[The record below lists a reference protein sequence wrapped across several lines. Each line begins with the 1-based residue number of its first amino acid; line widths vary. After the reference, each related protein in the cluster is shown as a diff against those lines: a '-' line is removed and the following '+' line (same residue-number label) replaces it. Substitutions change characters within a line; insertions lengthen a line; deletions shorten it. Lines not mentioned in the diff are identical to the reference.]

1 MNDRPESRRTGAVQC
16 DASIF
21 RTLTGGNLTS
31 ERYQIL
37 SLPQLLPSDQ
47 KRVSQLFTP
56 LRLMFPD
63 LEWDDWG
70 VEIVEGNDCLVEVLS
85 DEFTCV
91 IDRRVLSDWPLLAW
105 EAFRAFVESIL
116 TDNYSRYLEEPEIRQ
131 LSLSLQLAWFAHESE
146 VWQLDLLDSLQ
157 KHANNAHELQDLL
170 LTLVSPDR
178 AHNIGASSNHELPE
192 LRPNEPPFW
201 PLLQAHFPM
210 AFEQRSVDAETTWPS
225 RWERFL
231 RAFSVRSPIPWQGLC
246 NTVPGSLF
254 RYANEV
260 DPKSNSTT
268 RRLSLFRIVVEQQH
282 TLDEPYWRVSALDW
296 AQSSLLILDPQR
308 HPKISCALHQFLETV
323 EEESSSVLWPI
334 NIDEC
339 RLAQLASSN
348 RLSEEDDRFFRQ
360 ATHLQA
366 IWRDILHR
374 NSSQDW
380 ASNLLFDALERTTR
394 CLRAEP
400 ELIFVALICNRSM
413 WEHSSAAQSPMLRN
427 LRELLWI
434 LSQAPLSVLRR
445 MFPRDLKESEEA
457 QQSWPMIR
465 RYIKRF
471 LHLAPPILSR
481 SFEQLDE
488 VRSTRT
494 IPASTGQQFHL
505 DTDPDI
511 PHQELHGRIVPLLS
525 RPELR
530 DYHQLNMDD
539 VAVLRIVSLDKHLSQ
554 GSGLW
559 RDQRFFRSFLLLFKT
574 EDNLFEGNWFHLA
587 LWIDKEID
595 LIKLSQKNELPSTV
609 SGLMQEEGIWE
620 QTYRYQFLTVDQLM
634 HRLKTNTQQWGNVLN
649 LLGDEYEDLM
659 YQRLREV
666 LDFHFYLNHF
676 QQSLEPGTEASHPFW
691 HLPME
696 SFENQK
702 HEIIREATQL
712 VLAEFYRMH
721 LQDKCS
727 WLTAEQNINHLLS
740 EASELFTIPTGTLT
754 VPPENASVLHRS
766 LASVFQSWSEDSVD
780 NNSHELNDMEEAWL
794 MDKRALLQRME
805 QYHPEQAVL
814 WVRCLLEQFNQNYR
828 VMELLLP
835 TPLADADGPSV
846 FKPLGELQHQ
856 NEATREMVPFLC
868 DATGHLVSPLFLR
881 SLSHVP
887 IPLLRKTMELH
898 PSLFP
903 PLQHA
908 TQLLRELDRDSDQH
922 IQLWN
927 TLEDLRQARQRSQQ
941 AAKKKLPTEAELPKE
956 TTTPD

>member
-16 DASIF
+16 RAGVF
-21 RTLTGGNLTS
+21 RTLTGGNLSS
-31 ERYQIL
+31 ERYQSL
-37 SLPQLLPSDQ
+37 ALPQLLPSDQ
-47 KRVSQLFTP
+47 QRVSQLFTP
-56 LRLMFPD
+56 LRLLFPD
-63 LEWDDWG
+63 LEWNDWG
-70 VEIVEGNDCLVEVLS
+70 VEVVEGHDCVVEILHQESTV
-85 DEFTCV
+85 V
-91 IDRRVLSDWPLLAW
+91 IDRSVLSDWPLLAW
-105 EAFRAFVESIL
+105 ETFRVFVE
-116 TDNYSRYLEEPEIRQ
+116 DNLASEYSRYLEGPECRLLALALQ
-131 LSLSLQLAWFAHESE
+131 LSWFAHESE
-146 VWQLDLLDSLQ
+146 AWQLDVLTSLQ
-157 KHANNAHELQDLL
+157 KYAVNHHQLQDVLL
-170 LTLVSPDR
+170 ALVSPDR
-178 AHNIGASSNHELPE
+178 AHNLGASSHHETPE
-192 LRPNEPPFW
+192 LSSDEPPFW
-201 PLLQAHFPM
+201 GLLQEHFPLE
-210 AFEQRSVDAETTWPS
+210 FSQRSVDAESTWPS
-225 RWERFL
+225 RWDRFL
-231 RAFSVRSPIPWQGLC
+231 RAFGVRSPMPWRGLC
-246 NTVPGSLF
+246 GTVPGSLF

-282 TLDEPYWRVSALDW
+282 TLDDPYWRVSAFDW
-296 AQSSLLILDPQR
+296 ALSSLLILNPQR

-323 EEESSSVLWPI
+323 EEESTAVLWPI
-334 NIDEC
+334 NADEC
-339 RLAQLASSN
+339 RLGQLASHN

-380 ASNLLFDALERTTR
+380 AATLLFDALERTTR

-413 WEHSSAAQSPMLRN
+413 WEHSQASQSPLLRN

-434 LSQAPLSVLRR
+434 LSQAPLCVLRQL
-445 MFPRDLKESEEA
+445 FPRDLKESEEA

-488 VRSTRT
+488 VRSTRA

-530 DYHQLNMDD
+530 DYHQLNMED

-595 LIKLSQKNELPSTV
+595 LIKLSQKEELPSTV

-634 HRLKTNTQQWGNVLN
+634 HRLKTNTKQWANVLR

-659 YQRLREV
+659 VQRLREV
-666 LDFHFYLNHF
+666 LDYHFYLHYF
-676 QQSLEPGTEASHPFW
+676 QQNQEPAAATSHPFW
-691 HLPME
+691 HLSME
-696 SFENQK
+696 TFETQK
-702 HEIIREATQL
+702 HDIVREATQL
-712 VLAEFYRMH
+712 ILAEFYRMH

-727 WLTAEQNINHLLS
+727 WLTAEQNINHLMG
-740 EASELFTIPTGTLT
+740 EVIELFTISIQELT
-754 VPPENASVLHRS
+754 VPPEHASLLHRS
-766 LASVFQSWSEDSVD
+766 LASVFQSWHEDSEDTED
-780 NNSHELNDMEEAWL
+780 FDLNDMEESWL
-794 MDKRALLQRME
+794 MDKRSLLQRME
-805 QYHPEQAVL
+805 RHHPEQAVH
-814 WVRCLLEQFNQNYR
+814 WVRCLLEQFNQSYR

-835 TPLADADGPSV
+835 TPLADADEPTL
-846 FKPLGELQHQ
+846 FKPLGNLQHQ
-856 NEATREMVPFLC
+856 NESIREMVPFLC
-868 DATGHLVSPLFLR
+868 DASGHLVSPLFLR
-881 SLSHVP
+881 ALSHVP
-887 IPLLRKTMELH
+887 LPLLRKTMEVH

-903 PLQHA
+903 SLQHA
-908 TQLLRELDRDSDQH
+908 TKLLRELDRDSDQH
-922 IQLWN
+922 AQLWN

-941 AAKKKLPTEAELPKE
+941 TAKKKLTTETEPLKE
-956 TTTPD
+956 TSTPD